1 MTVIRCL
8 KDGHSK
14 FFSRLGFWLAPLALL
29 GLRLVPAQVFM
40 SSGLTKWNGWFDFN
54 EQKIDLFLYEFF
66 CPEEPRA
73 GALLLCDPQTLDYPP
88 GSAMVTF
95 VEILTLSAGI
105 LEILLPVLLI
115 LGLFSR
121 FSALG
126 LLGMTLFIQFAVYP
140 SWEHWWNPAVWWFV
154 TLFAV
159 LSMGPGKYS
168 LDYWLKLEN
177 YKLTQ

>member
-1 MTVIRCL
+1 MTAIECL
-8 KDGHSK
+8 KVGYSGVFCKVD
-14 FFSRLGFWLAPLALL
+14 RWLAPVALL
-29 GLRLVPAQVFM
+29 GLRLMPAQVFLG
-40 SSGLTKWNGWFDFN
+40 SGLTKWNGWFDFN

-66 CPEEPRA
+66 CPDPPRP
-73 GALLLCDPQTLDYPP
+73 GALLLCDPQTLDYSP

-121 FSALG
+121 FAALG

-140 SWEHWWNPAVWWFV
+140 TWEHWWNPAAWWFV
-154 TLFAV
+154 ALFAV
-159 LSMGPGKYS
+159 LTLGPGKLS
-168 LDYWLKLEN
+168 LDRWLKLDACN
-177 YKLTQ
+177 KA